1 MFSGFLFFFILGAIV
16 GSFINVVVFRYGSR
30 SLVSNRSMCG
40 SCGKTLGAFELIP
53 LASFIFQRG
62 RCLGC
67 KSRISWQYLLVELLT
82 ALVFTSVFY
91 KYFSTSG
98 PFLLTT
104 YYLLLTDL
112 LIWSLL
118 IALSLYDLR
127 HKIIPD
133 AFVYGFAALALLSLL
148 LKWQFLGG
156 AFPLSD
162 LLGGPLLALPF
173 ALLWFFSHGRA
184 IGLGDAKLVLGFPW
198 LVGIFLGLSGVFIG
212 IWIGASVA
220 LFMILLK
227 AITTVTARTTFSG
240 LRRRLKDLT
249 MRSELPL
256 APFLVLGLLIVYLTG
271 IDVTGLPI
279 LISNI

>member
-1 MFSGFLFFFILGAIV
+1 M
-16 GSFINVVVFRYGSR
+16 
-30 SLVSNRSMCG
+30 
-40 SCGKTLGAFELIP
+40 
-53 LASFIFQRG
+53 
-62 RCLGC
+62 
-67 KSRISWQYLLVELLT
+67 
-82 ALVFTSVFY
+82 
-91 KYFSTSG
+91 
-98 PFLLTT
+98 
-104 YYLLLTDL
+104 
-112 LIWSLL
+112 
-118 IALSLYDLR
+118 
-127 HKIIPD
+127 
-133 AFVYGFAALALLSLL
+133 